1 MDEGKDEDMDGGKD
15 EGAGAGPGA
24 GAGGDRI
31 GERIHP
37 VLIEDEMKSSYIDYS
52 MSVIVSRA
60 LPDARDGL
68 KPVQRRILVAMNDLS
83 LYHDRPY
90 RKSAK
95 ITGDVTGNYHP
106 HGTVTVYD
114 TMVRLVQDFSLRYPL
129 IEGQGNFGSVDGDA
143 AAAERYTEARLN
155 PVAEELLLDLD
166 KETVDHRPN
175 YDETK
180 NEPVVL
186 PANFPNLLVNG
197 ASGIAVGMATNIP
210 PHNLGETVDAL
221 VYLIDTPGATVEE
234 LMRFLPGPDFPTGG
248 IILGRQGIRDAY
260 STGRG
265 LIVVRARAEIDTLKN
280 GKDAIVVTEIPYQ
293 VNKAAMIEKIAGLVK
308 SGQITG
314 ISDLRDESDR
324 RGMRVIIE
332 LRRDAQPRVVLN
344 QLYKHTQMQTTF
356 GANLLALKDNRP
368 VVFGLRGMLQ
378 VFLDHRVEVIVR
390 RSRFELAQAEARA
403 HILEGLRRA
412 LDELDAV
419 ITLIRHSPDRE
430 AAKQGLQETFGLSEL
445 QAAAILEMQLRQLT
459 GLERNKIE
467 QEYAQ
472 VVARIAELREI
483 LADRGRV
490 LSLIRADMLSLK
502 ERFGDARR
510 SEIGVLEG
518 ETGFD
523 IEDLIPVEDMV
534 ITITHAG
541 YIRRTRVK
549 EYRSQGRGGR
559 GLRGATTREDDFVEH
574 LFIAS
579 THTYLLLFTDRGRA
593 YWLKVHEIPEGGRTA
608 KGRSILNLIGAQK
621 EERIAAYVPVREF
634 RADRFL
640 ALATRQGLIKKIRL
654 SRFSHP
660 RRKGIVALDLKEGDA
675 LISARQLEPGW
686 EVIIGT
692 RGGRA
697 IRFPESDVRPMGR
710 SAAGVRGV
718 RLKGPEDAAIGMV
731 VVRDPAEHLLVV
743 TRKGFGKRSQI
754 EDYRLTRRGGQGVLT
769 IRASE
774 RNGPIVALL
783 AVTDTDELMVM
794 NSAGIIIRLK
804 IKDVSV
810 LSRATQGVKLI
821 QLDEGDYVRD
831 VTRLAKDVPGI
842 GGGAEGGE
850 APVNGGAAEAADE
863 AGAEDEEP
871 DTAEPPEDETG
882 DADVGDEDTEGD
894 PDDDPDDEAD
904 VDEDADDELGE
915 DEPDDDE
922 E

>member
-1 MDEGKDEDMDGGKD
+1 MNEGTDKTE
-15 EGAGAGPGA
+15 
-24 GAGGDRI
+24 
-31 GERIHP
+31 ERILP

-60 LPDARDGL
+60 LPDVRDGL

-155 PVAEELLLDLD
+155 SVAEELLLDLE
-166 KETVDHRPN
+166 KETVDFRPN
-175 YDETK
+175 YDETRE
-180 NEPVVL
+180 EPTVL

-210 PHNLGETVDAL
+210 PHNLGETIDAL
-221 VYLIDTPGATVEE
+221 VHLIDTPGAAVEE
-234 LMRFLPGPDFPTGG
+234 LMRYLPGPDFPTGG

-260 STGRG
+260 ATGRG
-265 LIVVRARAEIDTLKN
+265 LIVVRARAEIDTLKS

-324 RGMRVIIE
+324 QGMRVVIE

-356 GANLLALKDNRP
+356 GANLLALKENRP

-378 VFLDHRVEVIVR
+378 AFLDHRFEVIVR
-390 RSRFELAQAEARA
+390 RSRFELVQAEARA
-403 HILEGLRRA
+403 HILDGLRRA
-412 LDELDAV
+412 LDQLDAV
-419 ITLIRHSPDRE
+419 ITLIRHSHDPE
-430 AAKQGLQETFGLSEL
+430 AARSGLQHTFGLSEK
-445 QAAAILEMQLRQLT
+445 QAEAILEMRLQRLT
-459 GLERNKIE
+459 GLERKKIE
-467 QEYAQ
+467 HEFAQ

-490 LSLIRADMLSLK
+490 LGLIRGDMVALR

-510 SEIGVLEG
+510 TEIGILEG

-523 IEDLIPVEDMV
+523 IEDLIPEEDMV
-534 ITITHAG
+534 ITITHSG
-541 YIRRTRVK
+541 YIRRTRLK

-559 GLRGATTREDDFVEH
+559 GLRGATTKEDDFVEH
-574 LFIAS
+574 LFVAS

-608 KGRSILNLIGAQK
+608 KGRSLLNLIGAQK
-621 EERIAAYVPVREF
+621 EERITAYVPVREF
-634 RADRFL
+634 REDRFL
-640 ALATRQGLIKKIRL
+640 MLATQQGLIKKVRL

-675 LISARQLEPGW
+675 LIGARQLEPGW
-686 EVIIGT
+686 DVIIAT
-692 RGGRA
+692 RRGRA
-697 IRFPESDVRPMGR
+697 IRFPESEVRPMGR
-710 SAAGVRGV
+710 NAAGVRGV
-718 RLKGPEDAAIGMV
+718 RLLGAEDAAIGMV

-743 TRKGFGKRSQI
+743 TRQGFGKRSQI
-754 EDYRLTRRGGQGVLT
+754 EDYRVTRRGGQGVLT
-769 IRASE
+769 IRASQ
-774 RNGPIVALL
+774 RNGPMVALL
-783 AVTDTDELMVM
+783 AVTDSDELMVM
-794 NSAGIIIRLK
+794 SSGGIIIRLK
-804 IKDVSV
+804 INTVSV

-821 QLDEGDYVRD
+821 QLDEDDYVRD

-842 GGGAEGGE
+842 GGVAETGEVPANGSAAEGKDPDEVDDEGPSAGE
-850 APVNGGAAEAADE
+850 PMDDSAEYE
-863 AGAEDEEP
+863 EPGQEGTRRGEEDEP
-871 DTAEPPEDETG
+871 ADDES
-882 DADVGDEDTEGD
+882 DDDESDDEGEGD
-894 PDDDPDDEAD
+894 DEGDDEA
-904 VDEDADDELGE
+904 
-915 DEPDDDE
+915 
-922 E
+922 

>member
-1 MDEGKDEDMDGGKD
+1 MTEDT
-15 EGAGAGPGA
+15 EN
-24 GAGGDRI
+24 R

-60 LPDARDGL
+60 LPDVRDGL

-106 HGTVTVYD
+106 HGTVAVYD

-155 PVAEELLLDLD
+155 PVAEEMLLDLE
-166 KETVDHRPN
+166 KETIDFRPN
-175 YDETK
+175 YDETRE
-180 NEPVVL
+180 EPVVL

-197 ASGIAVGMATNIP
+197 ATGIAVGMATNIP
-210 PHNLGETVDAL
+210 PHNLGETIDAL
-221 VYLIDTPGATVEE
+221 VHLVDEPEATIDD

-265 LIVVRARAEIDTLKN
+265 LIVVRARAEIDTLRN
-280 GKDAIVVTEIPYQ
+280 GKDAIIVTEIPYQ

-314 ISDLRDESDR
+314 ISDIRDESDR
-324 RGMRVIIE
+324 NGMRVIIE

-356 GANLLALKDNRP
+356 GANLLALRDNRP

-378 VFLDHRVEVIVR
+378 AFLDHRTEVIIR

-419 ITLIRHSPDRE
+419 ITLIRHSPDPE
-430 AAKQGLQETFGLSEL
+430 AARIGLMENFGLSEK
-445 QAAAILEMQLRQLT
+445 QAVAILEMRLQRLT
-459 GLERNKIE
+459 GLERKKIDD
-467 QEYAQ
+467 EYAQ
-472 VVARIAELREI
+472 VVARIAELKEI
-483 LADRGRV
+483 LADRARV
-490 LSLIRADMLSLK
+490 MGLIRADMLALR

-510 SEIGVLEG
+510 TEIGILEG
-518 ETGFD
+518 EAGFD
-523 IEDLIPVEDMV
+523 IEDLIPEEEMV
-534 ITITHAG
+534 INITHAG

-559 GLRGATTREDDFVEH
+559 GLRGQSTKEDDFVEH

-579 THTYLLLFTDRGRA
+579 THSYLLLFTDRGRA

-621 EERIAAYVPVREF
+621 EERITAYVPVREF
-634 RADRFL
+634 REDRFL
-640 ALATRQGLIKKIRL
+640 VLATRRGLIKKIRL

-660 RRKGIVALDLKEGDA
+660 RRKGIVALDLKDGDA
-675 LISARQLEPGW
+675 LIGARQLEPGW
-686 EVIIGT
+686 QVVIAT
-692 RGGRA
+692 RRGRA

-710 SAAGVRGV
+710 NAAGVRGV
-718 RLKGPEDAAIGMV
+718 RLRGPDDEAIGMV
-731 VVRDPAEHLLVV
+731 VVHDASQHLLVV
-743 TRKGFGKRSQI
+743 TRRGYGKRSAI

-769 IRASE
+769 IRASH
-774 RNGPIVALL
+774 RNGPIVSLL
-783 AVTDTDELMVM
+783 AVSDSDELMVM
-794 NSAGIIIRLK
+794 SSGGIVIRLK
-804 IKDVSV
+804 IKTVSV

-821 QLDEGDYVRD
+821 QLGEEDYVQD

-842 GGGAEGGE
+842 GGGFGGAESAGNGAATDEAVEDGAEGADRPGSE
-850 APVNGGAAEAADE
+850 SLESEPAEMESAAD
-863 AGAEDEEP
+863 GA
-871 DTAEPPEDETG
+871 
-882 DADVGDEDTEGD
+882 DEDDGD
-894 PDDDPDDEAD
+894 PDDQDDEGDSAE
-904 VDEDADDELGE
+904 DEDDEDLG
-915 DEPDDDE
+915 DDDE
-922 E
+922 EEQEDGGEDEDDKSPTT

>member
-1 MDEGKDEDMDGGKD
+1 MSEDMDK
-15 EGAGAGPGA
+15 PGA
-24 GAGGDRI
+24 DRPAGRI
-31 GERIHP
+31 LP

-60 LPDARDGL
+60 LPDVRDGL

-143 AAAERYTEARLN
+143 AAAERYTEARMN
-155 PVAEELLLDLD
+155 PVAEELLLDLE
-166 KETVDHRPN
+166 KETVDFRPN
-175 YDETK
+175 YDETRE
-180 NEPVVL
+180 EPVVL

-197 ASGIAVGMATNIP
+197 ATGIAVGMATNIP
-210 PHNLGETVDAL
+210 PHNLGETIDAL
-221 VYLIDTPGATVEE
+221 VHLIDTPEATVEE

-248 IILGRQGIRDAY
+248 IILGRQGVRDAY

-280 GKDAIVVTEIPYQ
+280 GKDAIIVTEIPYQ

-308 SGQITG
+308 AGQITG

-324 RGMRVIIE
+324 RGMRVVIE

-378 VFLDHRVEVIVR
+378 AFLDHRLEVIVR

-419 ITLIRHSPDRE
+419 ITLIRHSPDPE
-430 AAKQGLQETFGLSEL
+430 AARQGLQRTFGLSEK
-445 QAAAILEMQLRQLT
+445 QAEAILEMRLQRLT
-459 GLERNKIE
+459 GLERKKID

-490 LSLIRADMLSLK
+490 LGLIRGDMLALK

-510 SEIGVLEG
+510 TEIGILEG
-518 ETGFD
+518 EAGFD
-523 IEDLIPVEDMV
+523 IEDLIPEEEMI

-541 YIRRTRVK
+541 YIRRTRVN

-559 GLRGATTREDDFVEH
+559 GLRGATTKEDDFVEH
-574 LFIAS
+574 LFVAS

-608 KGRSILNLIGAQK
+608 KGRSLLNLIGAQR
-621 EERIAAYVPVREF
+621 EERITAYLPVREF
-634 RADRFL
+634 REDRFL
-640 ALATRQGLIKKIRL
+640 MLATQRGLIKKIRL

-660 RRKGIVALDLKEGDA
+660 RRKGIVALELKEGDA
-675 LISARQLEPGW
+675 LIGARQLEPGW
-686 EVIIGT
+686 EVIIAT
-692 RGGRA
+692 RRGRA
-697 IRFPESDVRPMGR
+697 IRFPEIDVRPMGR

-718 RLKGPEDAAIGMV
+718 RLQGPEDAAIGMV
-731 VVRDPAEHLLVV
+731 AVRDPAEHLLVV
-743 TRKGFGKRSQI
+743 THRGFGKRSQI
-754 EDYRLTRRGGQGVLT
+754 EEYRVTRRGGQGVLT

-783 AVTDTDELMVM
+783 VVTDSDELMVM
-794 NSAGIIIRLK
+794 SSGGIIIRLK
-804 IKDVSV
+804 INTVSV

-821 QLDEGDYVRD
+821 QLGDDDYVRD
-831 VTRLAKDVPGI
+831 VTRLPQEVPGV
-842 GGGAEGGE
+842 GPAAEAGE
-850 APVNGGAAEAADE
+850 APPAGVVAGGADASAERDEERPAGEPPEIEDAELGEEEAEGDDGDESADDE
-863 AGAEDEEP
+863 SEDEESA
-871 DTAEPPEDETG
+871 DEFEDESEDDGEGG
-882 DADVGDEDTEGD
+882 D
-894 PDDDPDDEAD
+894 
-904 VDEDADDELGE
+904 
-915 DEPDDDE
+915 
-922 E
+922 

>member
-1 MDEGKDEDMDGGKD
+1 MSEDMDTTGEDKTPNG
-15 EGAGAGPGA
+15 GAGQDQAEG
-24 GAGGDRI
+24 RI
-31 GERIHP
+31 RS

-60 LPDARDGL
+60 LPDVRDGM

-106 HGTVTVYD
+106 HGTITVYD

-129 IEGQGNFGSVDGDA
+129 IEGQGNFGSVDGDS

-155 PVAEELLLDLD
+155 PVAEELLLDLE
-166 KETVDHRPN
+166 KETVDFRPN
-175 YDETK
+175 YDETRE
-180 NEPVVL
+180 EPVVL

-197 ASGIAVGMATNIP
+197 ATGIAVGMATNIP
-210 PHNLGETVDAL
+210 PHNLGETLDAL
-221 VYLIDTPGATVEE
+221 VHLIDVPEATVED

-260 STGRG
+260 TTGRG

-280 GKDAIVVTEIPYQ
+280 GKDAIIVTEIPYQ

-308 SGQITG
+308 AGQITG

-324 RGMRVIIE
+324 RGMRVVIE

-378 VFLDHRVEVIVR
+378 AFLDHRFEVIVR

-419 ITLIRHSPDRE
+419 ITLIRHSPDPE
-430 AAKQGLQETFGLSEL
+430 AARLGLQETFGLSDK
-445 QAAAILEMQLRQLT
+445 QAEAILEMRLQRLT
-459 GLERNKIE
+459 GLERKKID

-472 VVARIAELREI
+472 VVARVAELREI
-483 LADRGRV
+483 LADRDRV
-490 LSLIRADMLSLK
+490 MGLIRADMLALK

-510 SEIGVLEG
+510 TEIGILDG
-518 ETGFD
+518 EAGFD
-523 IEDLIPVEDMV
+523 IEDLIPEEDMI
-534 ITITHAG
+534 ITITHSG
-541 YIRRTRVK
+541 YIRRTRLK

-559 GLRGATTREDDFVEH
+559 GLRGAATKEDDFVEH
-574 LFIAS
+574 LFVAS
-579 THTYLLLFTDRGRA
+579 THSYLLLFTDRGRV
-593 YWLKVHEIPEGGRTA
+593 YWLKGHEIPEGGRTA

-621 EERIAAYVPVREF
+621 EERITAYVPVREF
-634 RADRFL
+634 REDRFL
-640 ALATRQGLIKKIRL
+640 VLCTRQGLIKKIRL

-675 LISARQLEPGW
+675 LIGARQLEPGW
-686 EVIIGT
+686 EVIIAT
-692 RGGRA
+692 RRGRA

-710 SAAGVRGV
+710 NAAGVRGV
-718 RLKGPEDAAIGMV
+718 RLRGTEDAAIGMV
-731 VVRDPAEHLLVV
+731 VVRDPSEHLLVV
-743 TRKGFGKRSQI
+743 TRRGFGKRSQI

-769 IRASE
+769 IRASQ

-783 AVTDTDELMVM
+783 AVTDSDELMVM
-794 NSAGIIIRLK
+794 SSGGIIIRLK
-804 IKDVSV
+804 IKTVSV

-821 QLDEGDYVRD
+821 QLDEEDYVRD

-842 GGGAEGGE
+842 SGGTEAEEAPANGAAAEG
-850 APVNGGAAEAADE
+850 ADE
-863 AGAEDEEP
+863 TEAEDDEPAAGQPPEEGVE
-871 DTAEPPEDETG
+871 DAEPADEG
-882 DADVGDEDTEGD
+882 
-894 PDDDPDDEAD
+894 DDEAD
-904 VDEDADDELGE
+904 DEDDPADDEGQAE
-915 DEPDDDE
+915 DSEEDDPDEDDD
-922 E
+922 

>member
-1 MDEGKDEDMDGGKD
+1 MDEAPDKTE
-15 EGAGAGPGA
+15 
-24 GAGGDRI
+24 
-31 GERIHP
+31 ERIHP

-60 LPDARDGL
+60 LPDVRDGL

-129 IEGQGNFGSVDGDA
+129 VEGQGNFGSVDGDA

-155 PVAEELLLDLD
+155 PVAEELLVDLE
-166 KETVDHRPN
+166 KETVSFRPN
-175 YDETK
+175 YDETRE
-180 NEPVVL
+180 EPVVL

-197 ASGIAVGMATNIP
+197 ATGIAVGMATNIP
-210 PHNLGETVDAL
+210 PHNLGETIDAL
-221 VYLIDTPGATVEE
+221 VHLIDTPEATVEE

-280 GKDAIVVTEIPYQ
+280 GKDAIIVTEIPYQ

-308 SGQITG
+308 AGQITG

-324 RGMRVIIE
+324 RGMRVVIE

-378 VFLDHRVEVIVR
+378 AFLDHRFEVIVR

-419 ITLIRHSPDRE
+419 ITLIRHSPDPE
-430 AAKQGLQETFGLSEL
+430 AARLGLQQTFGLSEK
-445 QAAAILEMQLRQLT
+445 QAEAILEMRLQRLT
-459 GLERNKIE
+459 GLERKKID

-472 VVARIAELREI
+472 VGARIAELLEI

-490 LSLIRADMLSLK
+490 LGLIRGDMLALK
-502 ERFGDARR
+502 DRFGDARR
-510 SEIGVLEG
+510 TEIGILEG

-523 IEDLIPVEDMV
+523 VEDLIPEEDMV
-534 ITITHAG
+534 ITITHSG

-559 GLRGATTREDDFVEH
+559 GLRGAATKEDDFVEH
-574 LFIAS
+574 LFVAS

-621 EERIAAYVPVREF
+621 EERITAYVPVREF
-634 RADRFL
+634 REDRFL
-640 ALATRQGLIKKIRL
+640 VLATRQGLIKKIRL

-675 LISARQLEPGW
+675 LIGARQLEPGW
-686 EVIIGT
+686 EVIIAT
-692 RGGRA
+692 RRGRA

-710 SAAGVRGV
+710 NAAGVRGV
-718 RLKGPEDAAIGMV
+718 RLQGPEDAAIGMV

-743 TRKGFGKRSQI
+743 TRQGFGKRSEI
-754 EDYRLTRRGGQGVLT
+754 GDYRLTRRGGQGVLT
-769 IRASE
+769 IRASQ

-794 NSAGIIIRLK
+794 SSGGIIIRLR
-804 IKDVSV
+804 ISTVSV

-821 QLDEGDYVRD
+821 QLGDDDYVRD
-831 VTRLAKDVPGI
+831 VTRLPKEVPDVGT
-842 GGGAEGGE
+842 GTEAGE
-850 APVNGGAAEAADE
+850 APAAGVAT
-863 AGAEDEEP
+863 AGAGVSGADDEELP
-871 DTAEPPEDETG
+871 AGEPPEDENG
-882 DADVGDEDTEGD
+882 VEDTELGD
-894 PDDDPDDEAD
+894 DGAEAE
-904 VDEDADDELGE
+904 DEDESADDERE
-915 DEPDDDE
+915 DEESEDENDEEEDDDKT
-922 E
+922 